1 MKKIF
6 LKYVCVNSI
15 VYTIN
20 PAVFLGF
27 LRKGTLTDIPS
38 TFILTEEEETILLDT
53 GEKAEVDE
61 TSNKAKRARIILK

>member
-1 MKKIF
+1 V
-6 LKYVCVNSI
+6 YSI

-38 TFILTEEEETILLDT
+38 AFILTEEETILLDT
-53 GEKAEVDE
+53 GEKA
-61 TSNKAKRARIILK
+61 